1 MTFILTT
8 NRADLLEPALPTRP
22 GRVDQ
27 AVAFTLPD
35 ADARRRLLHLYRGN
49 LTLDL
54 SDSEAVIARTQGV
67 TASFLKELLRKAAL
81 IAAEHDAAVAAR

>member
-8 NRADLLEPALPTRP
+8 NRADLLEPALAARP